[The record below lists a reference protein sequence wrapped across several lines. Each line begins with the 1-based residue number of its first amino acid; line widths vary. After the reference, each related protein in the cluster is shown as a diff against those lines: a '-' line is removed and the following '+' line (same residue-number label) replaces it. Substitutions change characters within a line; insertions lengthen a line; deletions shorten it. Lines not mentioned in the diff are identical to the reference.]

1 MLGSPE
7 LQVVP
12 LRRLSPTASLDVTTV
27 QVGDRI
33 VMVVISYRTNTVT
46 LADIIDPFNV
56 KYMNTIQSGQPLIFI
71 RNPESTE
78 SLTGGDQA
86 FITVGSSNDSIEL
99 INITDPYNPALAG
112 LTGAGLISTIYGVTG
127 VDTIQIG
134 SSHYTLALTFNSEMS
149 PIIEITDSG
158 IKQVYVMLP
167 IPLQ

>member
-1 MLGSPE
+1 MLRSPV

-33 VMVVISYRTNTVT
+33 VMVAISYRTNTVT

-78 SLTGGDQA
+78 SLTGG
-86 FITVGSSNDSIEL
+86 
-99 INITDPYNPALAG
+99 
-112 LTGAGLISTIYGVTG
+112 
-127 VDTIQIG
+127 
-134 SSHYTLALTFNSEMS
+134 
-149 PIIEITDSG
+149 
-158 IKQVYVMLP
+158 IK
-167 IPLQ
+167 PL